1 MYHRFA
7 STVLTCKYTGLLR
20 AAQGIRRKFF
30 GGHAKTA
37 IRPRPGVVPPCKPAV
52 DRPTLTTLTT
62 LTDPPLTDRKSA
74 GLPVPTP
81 LPTHNRSASQTVDPR
96 VPRPS
101 DRKHPPP
108 YFRSGHA
115 RISLPVLRIPGHF
128 RTLVS
133 KPLPAH
139 KKRPHSFLR
148 GRPAIGCGGNYL
160 PPPFLFSAGITPRP
174 LSWQRLSWPTWPRQ
188 PPWRSSERPVRR
200 CRRASSSRPR
210 R

>member
-1 MYHRFA
+1 MHHRFA

-37 IRPRPGVVPPCKPAV
+37 IPPRPGVVPPCKPAV
-52 DRPTLTTLTT
+52 DRPT

-81 LPTHNRSASQTVDPR
+81 PPTHNRSASQTVHPR

-108 YFRSGHA
+108 PPVFPLRTRPHFTSG
-115 RISLPVLRIPGHF
+115 SPNS
-128 RTLVS
+128 RTFPDTVAS

-188 PPWRSSERPVRR
+188 PPWRSSERPVRQ

>member
-37 IRPRPGVVPPCKPAV
+37 IPPRPGVVPPCKPAV
-52 DRPTLTTLTT
+52 DRPTLT
-62 LTDPPLTDRKSA
+62 DRKSA

-81 LPTHNRSASQTVDPR
+81 PPTHNRSASQTVHPR

-108 YFRSGHA
+108 
-115 RISLPVLRIPGHF
+115 PVFPLR
-128 RTLVS
+128 T
-133 KPLPAH
+133 
-139 KKRPHSFLR
+139 RPHFTSGSPHPRTFPDTGFQAPPGAQKTPAQFPARASGYRMR
-148 GRPAIGCGGNYL
+148 GKL
-160 PPPFLFSAGITPRP
+160 SPPPFLFSAGITPRP

>member
-37 IRPRPGVVPPCKPAV
+37 IPPRPGVVPPCKPAV
-52 DRPTLTTLTT
+52 DRPTLT
-62 LTDPPLTDRKSA
+62 DRKSA

-81 LPTHNRSASQTVDPR
+81 PPTHNRSASQTVHPR

-101 DRKHPPP
+101 DRKHPPPP

-128 RTLVS
+128 RTPSLPSPSRRTKNARTVS
-133 KPLPAH
+133 CAGVRLSDAGEII
-139 KKRPHSFLR
+139 S
-148 GRPAIGCGGNYL
+148 
-160 PPPFLFSAGITPRP
+160 PPFLFSAGITPRP

>member
-7 STVLTCKYTGLLR
+7 STILTCKYTGLLR

-37 IRPRPGVVPPCKPAV
+37 IPPRPGVVPPCKPAI
-52 DRPTLTTLTT
+52 DRPTLTD
-62 LTDPPLTDRKSA
+62 TDRPQIGRTPGSAPDPDPQPIRFTDSPSPSAPPLRPQTYAPRISA
-74 GLPVPTP
+74 PDTP
-81 LPTHNRSASQTVDPR
+81 AFHFRFSAFPDISGHRRFQAPPGAQKTPAQFPAR
-96 VPRPS
+96 ASGYRMRGGELS
-101 DRKHPPP
+101 PPP
-108 YFRSGHA
+108 
-115 RISLPVLRIPGHF
+115 V
-128 RTLVS
+128 
-133 KPLPAH
+133 
-139 KKRPHSFLR
+139 
-148 GRPAIGCGGNYL
+148 
-160 PPPFLFSAGITPRP
+160 LFSAGITPRP

>member
-1 MYHRFA
+1 MHHRFA

-37 IRPRPGVVPPCKPAV
+37 IPPRPGVVPPCKPAV
-52 DRPTLTTLTT
+52 DRPTLT
-62 LTDPPLTDRKSA
+62 DRKSA
-74 GLPVPTP
+74 GLPVPPPT
-81 LPTHNRSASQTVDPR
+81 PTHNRSASQTVHPR

-101 DRKHPPP
+101 DRKHTPPRISAPDTPAFHFRFSASPDISGHWFPSPSRRTKNARTVSCAGVRLSDAGEISPPP
-108 YFRSGHA
+108 
-115 RISLPVLRIPGHF
+115 V
-128 RTLVS
+128 
-133 KPLPAH
+133 
-139 KKRPHSFLR
+139 
-148 GRPAIGCGGNYL
+148 
-160 PPPFLFSAGITPRP
+160 LFSAGITPRP